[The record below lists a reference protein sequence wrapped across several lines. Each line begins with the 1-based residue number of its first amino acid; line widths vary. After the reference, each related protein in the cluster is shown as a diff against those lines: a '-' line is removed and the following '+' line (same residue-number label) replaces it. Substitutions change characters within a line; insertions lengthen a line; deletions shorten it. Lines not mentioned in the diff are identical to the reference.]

1 MSDPVVQQIKDKLD
15 IAEVLGEYI
24 QLRRAGTNFKAR
36 CPFHNEKT
44 PSLMVNRERG
54 VWRCFGCNEGG
65 DVFSFIQ
72 KHEGLTFPEVLK
84 ILADK
89 AGVQL
94 PERRN
99 TQELDATTKLREELL
114 DINELTARFYHE
126 ALLRSK
132 SGEVARNYL
141 ATRGVKDASIKKWVL
156 GFAPDD
162 FHQLE
167 KFLATRGISKE
178 KAIQAGVLVK
188 GERAQVYDRFRF
200 RVMFPLFDYHGRIV
214 GFTGRTLSQDDKQ
227 AKYVNSPETP
237 IYHKSAILYGLNFA
251 KLAIKKADAAVI
263 AEGNM
268 DCLSS
273 HEAGIENVVASSG
286 TALTTEQLR
295 LVGRLTKNLIFAFD
309 TDTAGAAATRRGLET
324 ALAEGFSIKIAR
336 LTSKDPDELI
346 KENVELW
353 RNALSEAPN
362 FLDFSFDAI
371 FSKIKIDDR
380 EALRKGATQYSQ
392 IIALLDDPV
401 AQAQEAKRLKELLD
415 VPLDAVLEY
424 VKRARKPKVGFSTG
438 PQNLKLKPRGRS
450 ELTEEKILGLSL
462 ANPDFQKIL
471 KDNLSVS
478 DFSHIAPLADLV
490 FKGEVAGEQFAGLH
504 FLGEE
509 EMNRFREQ
517 ESDKEKIEKEFIKL
531 CRELKILSLQNEMNR
546 LGKIIS
552 AKEKDKSVDLET
564 TKNQFNE
571 LARQKSNLTKEPIS

>member
-15 IAEVLGEYI
+15 IVEVLGEYLE
-24 QLRRAGTNFKAR
+24 LRRAGTNFKAR

-44 PSLMVNRERG
+44 PSFMVNRERG

-65 DVFSFIQ
+65 DIFSFIQ
-72 KHEGLTFPEVLK
+72 KHESLTFPEVLK

-99 TQELDATTKLREELL
+99 TQELDANAKLREELL
-114 DINELTARFYHE
+114 DINELAARFYHE

-132 SGEVARNYL
+132 SGETARSYL
-141 ATRGVKDASIKKWVL
+141 SKRGVKDASIKKWVL

-167 KFLATRGISKE
+167 KFLATRGIAKE
-178 KAIQAGVLVK
+178 KAIQAGVLVR
-188 GERAQVYDRFRF
+188 GERGQVYDRFRF

-214 GFTGRTLSQDDKQ
+214 GFTGRTLSGDDKQ
-227 AKYVNSPETP
+227 GKYVNSPETA
-237 IYHKSAILYGLNFA
+237 IYHKSSILYGLNFA
-251 KLAIKKADAAVI
+251 KLAIKKADAVVI
-263 AEGNM
+263 VEGNM

-295 LVGRLTKNLIFAFD
+295 LVARLTKNLVFAFD
-309 TDTAGAAATRRGLET
+309 TDTAGAAATRRGLES

-353 RNALSEAPN
+353 RKALSEAPN
-362 FLDFSFDAI
+362 FLDFSFDSI
-371 FSKIKIDDR
+371 FGKIKLDDR
-380 EALRKGATQYSQ
+380 EALRKGAVQYSQ

-424 VKRARKPKVGFSTG
+424 VKRAKKPKVSFSTG
-438 PQNLKLKPRGRS
+438 PQNLKLKPKDRH
-450 ELTEEKILGLSL
+450 ELLEERIVGLSL
-462 ANPDFQKIL
+462 VNSDFKKIL
-471 KDNLSVS
+471 KDNLAVS
-478 DFSHIAPLADLV
+478 DFSHIAALADLV
-490 FKGEVAGEQFAGLH
+490 FKGEAAGEQFAGLH

-517 ESDKEKIEKEFIKL
+517 ELDKEKIEKAFVKL
-531 CRELKILSLQNEMNR
+531 CTDLKVLSLQNEMDR

-552 AKEKDKSVDLET
+552 VKEKAKAEDLENF
-564 TKNQFNE
+564 KNQFNE
-571 LARQKSNLTKEPIS
+571 LVRQKSNLTKEPIS